1 MKLLK
6 TCIVAGV
13 LLSIL
18 VGMMVPL
25 YKTQNYNSL
34 HESAY
39 HTLDEPRAAAGEPYA
54 SINDIFNEKYN
65 EFTAQDY
72 FSQTYE
78 SSLQATYY
86 ALYILNSMDK
96 LDQVNQTAIFNY
108 IMSYYDEGSERFMD
122 SYAERYLQTDFSELI
137 YYFPFPSLLEVNC
150 YAILSLDILGNLT
163 AINKQDAKD
172 FIWSCFNQP
181 TNRGFIGQPYSP
193 SLHPYFKISTIDNTY
208 HAILALEVL
217 GDDPSVHSEEWLGT
231 EYFIKDFQN
240 TTVSSVFYGGFFN
253 DEVEIFHSLDNLDF
267 TLLSSYYCIQS
278 LKKLNS
284 NMLYD
289 EFHQFLDKHYNNS
302 VPYFEMSIAIVP
314 TNYSDIV
321 GTALGLQLSDISG
334 YSAID
339 RNGVIDFILN
349 NRNSWGIWDASRYY
363 PYHELTDTFQ
373 VIRALEETG
382 ELLCL
387 SSNEKDQIAVSI
399 ENYFQQYD
407 NGFSLLSKDYTS
419 LRLIHTIVKS
429 ALGIYRKDQYNA
441 DFKQRIYD
449 QILSSYHYEPDDH
462 FFAGCIN
469 MFQQSTWLGGALISM
484 DLRSRPVEFYSQ
496 LYDEFYNEIGI
507 PYSHKATYYALETL
521 YYIGMLGA
529 FGNECDLNDLVG
541 DIIETQFLSPSHA
554 NYGGF
559 VSSSALNGRLD
570 DDQKN
575 NNVFLEYTFYAIRS
589 LEILAKRL
597 DLGHITDLGFNE
609 YALESFVDTTA
620 GDGTTIYYD
629 PWYSDDITTILRNT
643 YYMVYILNATAP
655 EKLDSQKVSKIR
667 NFVVQ
672 NLNYSDIKNIYYSYK
687 ISDYLDQAIE
697 FDNELTNQLVR
708 DIYDDDKNAFYLTS
722 DREILSDE
730 VFLWICDMAQDDD
743 IQITALY
750 PQSVELGNEFN
761 ITVYL
766 NNIMLDYFGPD
777 VNVKLDASF
786 DHVTFE
792 RKSDMSYEG
801 VVHIPD
807 KIENYPVVTGNIEV
821 SGGPIGGTLLLP
833 ITIQTTSNIFG
844 SKDSS
849 ESAPQDDSEE
859 GHIIEPSIQTA
870 LPVMITLIA
879 VPSIVIVLSG
889 KSKRKSN
896 GIPIHNK

>member
-6 TCIVAGV
+6 TCIIAGI
-13 LLSIL
+13 LFSIL
-18 VGMMVPL
+18 VSMITPL
-25 YKTQNYNSL
+25 HDTHNNNTL

-39 HTLDEPRAAAGEPYA
+39 HTLDEARAAAGEAYTY
-54 SINDIFNEKYN
+54 IDDIFKDKYS

-78 SSLQATYY
+78 SSLQSTYY
-86 ALYILNSMDK
+86 ALYILNAMDK
-96 LDQVNQTAIFNY
+96 LDIVNQTAIFNY
-108 IMSYYDEGSERFMD
+108 IMTCYDEDSERFTD
-122 SYAERYLQTDFSELI
+122 SYAERYLQTDFCELI

-150 YAILSLDILGNLT
+150 YAILSLNILGDLN
-163 AINKQDAKD
+163 AINKQDAIS
-172 FIWSCFNQP
+172 FIWSCYNP
-181 TNRGFIGQPYSP
+181 APAYGFIGQPYSP
-193 SLHPYFKISTIDNTY
+193 SLHPCFKISTIDNTY

-217 GDDPSVHSEEWLGT
+217 GDDPFGHNQQWLDT
-231 EYFIKDFQN
+231 EYFIKDLQN

-253 DEVEIFHSLDNLDF
+253 DEVEVFHSLDNLDF

-278 LKKLNS
+278 LEKLNS

-289 EFHQFLDKHYNNS
+289 EFHQFLDKHYNNNS
-302 VPYFEMSIAIVP
+302 VPYFEMSFLIRP

-334 YSAID
+334 YSAVN
-339 RNGVIDFILN
+339 RNGIINFILN
-349 NRNSWGIWDASRYY
+349 NRNSWGLWESSTTY
-363 PYHELTDTFQ
+363 PYHELIDTFQ
-373 VIRALEETG
+373 VIRALYETG
-382 ELLCL
+382 ELSRL
-387 SSNEKDQIAVSI
+387 SSNETDQIAVSI

-429 ALGIYRKDQYNA
+429 ALGIYRKDRYNA
-441 DFKQRIYD
+441 DFKQKIYD

-469 MFQQSTWLGGALISM
+469 MFQQSPLYGGVLMSM
-484 DLRSRPVEFYSQ
+484 DLRSRPVEFYNQ
-496 LYDEFYNEIGI
+496 LYDEYYNEIGI
-507 PYSHKATYYALETL
+507 PYSHKTTYYALEAL

-559 VSSSALNGRLD
+559 VPSSALNGRLD
-570 DDQKN
+570 NDQKN
-575 NNVFLEYTFYAIRS
+575 NHVFLEYTFYAIRS

-620 GDGTTIYYD
+620 GDETIIYYD

-643 YYMVYILNATAP
+643 YFMVYILNATAP

-667 NFVVQ
+667 NLVVQ

-687 ISDYLDQAIE
+687 ILDYLDQAIE

-708 DIYDDDKNAFYLTS
+708 DIYSNEYGSFYLTS
-722 DREILSDE
+722 NREVLNDE

-743 IQITALY
+743 INITALY

-766 NNIMLDYFGPD
+766 NNIILDYFGPD
-777 VNVKLDASF
+777 INVKFDASF

-792 RKSDMSYEG
+792 RKSDMSYKG

-821 SGGPIGGTLLLP
+821 SGGAIDGILLLP
-833 ITIQTTSNIFG
+833 ITIQTT
-844 SKDSS
+844 
-849 ESAPQDDSEE
+849 
-859 GHIIEPSIQTA
+859 
-870 LPVMITLIA
+870 
-879 VPSIVIVLSG
+879 PSIVIITSS
-889 KSKRKSN
+889 KSKRKSG